1 MSDDRTAPPAAIVVV
16 GATGDL
22 AHRKLYPALAA
33 LAATD
38 RLPARIVVVGTAR
51 TEMSDED
58 FAEAV
63 RTSVEKAADGRGWAQ
78 LEERAAF
85 RYVAGAVDDPGT
97 IARLGTVLDD
107 CDTTLGTEGNRVYYL
122 ATIPRLFESA
132 ITGLGESGL
141 LTETPDS
148 FRRVVIEKPF
158 GHDLES
164 ARELNRIT
172 LEHCAEHQVY
182 RIDHYLAKDTVQNIL
197 VLRFANAIFEPLWN
211 RRYIDN
217 VQITVAEPEGV
228 GHRGSFYEQAG
239 ALRDILQN
247 HVLQVLAL
255 TAMEAPAAFS
265 AGSIRDEKVK
275 LLRSIR
281 PLDLQHL
288 AERVVRGQYAAGTV
302 DGVDVP
308 GYREEEGVAENSTVE
323 TFLALRIEIDNW
335 RWAGVPVFLRTG
347 KRLPK
352 RVTEVAL
359 QFKEVPHLAL
369 PGSVESLEPNS
380 MALRIQPDEGICLFF
395 GAKVPGSSFDVRTVS
410 MDFGYGDSF
419 AERQPEAYERL
430 LLDVLLGDATLF
442 IRADEIDQ
450 SWRIVQPLIDGFPL
464 GEVPIRFYHAG
475 TWGPDG
481 VESILEPFC
490 DRWRE
495 P

>member
-1 MSDDRTAPPAAIVVV
+1 VSPAAIVVV

-33 LAATD
+33 LAEAN
-38 RLPARIVVVGTAR
+38 RLPERIAVVGTAR
-51 TEMSDED
+51 SELSDQD
-58 FAEAV
+58 LADAV
-63 RTSVEKAADGRGWAQ
+63 RTSIEKVADGRGWAQ
-78 LEERAAF
+78 LEERTRF
-85 RYVAGAVDDPGT
+85 RYVQGAIDDPDT
-97 IARLGTVLDD
+97 IVRLRAALDE
-107 CDTTLGTEGNRVYYL
+107 CDAADGTEGNRVYYL

-132 ITGLGESGL
+132 ITGLGDAGL
-141 LTETPDS
+141 LAETPSS
-148 FRRVVIEKPF
+148 FRRVVVEKPF

-197 VLRFANAIFEPLWN
+197 ALRFANAIFEPLWN
-211 RRYIDN
+211 RRYVDN
-217 VQITVAEPEGV
+217 VQITVAEPDGV

-255 TAMEAPAAFS
+255 TAMEAPAAFT

-281 PLDLQHL
+281 PLDMQRLT
-288 AERVVRGQYAAGTV
+288 ERVVRGQYAAGAI
-302 DGVDVP
+302 DGVEVP
-308 GYREEEGVAENSTVE
+308 GYRDEEGVDDHSTVE

-359 QFKEVPHLAL
+359 QFTEVPHLAL

-380 MALRIQPDEGICLFF
+380 MVLRIQPDEGICLFF

-410 MDFGYGDSF
+410 MNFSYGESF

-450 SWRIVQPLIDGFPL
+450 SWQIVQPLIDGFPL
-464 GEVPIRFYHAG
+464 GEVPIRFYAAG
-475 TWGPDG
+475 TWGPEGADA
-481 VESILEPFC
+481 ILEPFC